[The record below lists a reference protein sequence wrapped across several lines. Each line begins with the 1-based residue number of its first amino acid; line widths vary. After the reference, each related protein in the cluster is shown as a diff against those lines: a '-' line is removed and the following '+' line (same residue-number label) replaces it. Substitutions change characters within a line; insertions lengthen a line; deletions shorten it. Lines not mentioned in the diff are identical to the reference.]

1 MNRQGKVMFAMAATL
16 VAGGLVL
23 AQQPGGGRFGGGGR
37 QADPVSLLQNPQIK
51 KELGITEDQEG
62 QIGDAVFSALKKVLK
77 NDQVTRL
84 RQIMLQMKGTQAYLD
99 PAVQKELSLTDRQV
113 NNIKTIMED
122 SRKEMA
128 DMFKGGGGRDAF
140 KKIAELRQETTE
152 KINGVLTADQRRAYK
167 QMLGEEF
174 KMERPTFNFPGG
186 GQGKGKGK
194 FEFKKKKGAD

>member
-1 MNRQGKVMFAMAATL
+1 MNRQGKVMFALAAVL

-23 AQQPGGGRFGGGGR
+23 AQGPGGRQFGGGR

-62 QIGDAVFSALKKVLK
+62 QIGDAVFNALKKVLK
-77 NDQVTRL
+77 DNQVTRL

-113 NNIKTIMED
+113 NNIKTILDD

-128 DMFKGGGGRDAF
+128 EMFKGGGGRDGF
-140 KKIAELRQETTE
+140 KKIQELREETKE
-152 KINGVLTADQRRAYK
+152 KLNGVLTADQRRAYK
-167 QMLGEEF
+167 QLLGEEF
-174 KMERPTFNFPGG
+174 KMERPSFNFPGG
-186 GQGKGKGK
+186 GTKGKGK
-194 FEFKKKKGAD
+194 FDFKKKKSAD

>member
-62 QIGDAVFSALKKVLK
+62 QIGDAVFNALKKVLK
-77 NDQVTRL
+77 DNQVTRL
-84 RQIMLQMKGTQAYLD
+84 KQIMLQMKGTQAYLD
-99 PAVQKELSLTDRQV
+99 PAVQKELSLSDRQV
-113 NNIKTIMED
+113 NNIKTIMD
-122 SRKEMA
+122 DYRKEMA
-128 DMFKGGGGRDAF
+128 DMFKGGGRDGF
-140 KKIAELRQETTE
+140 KKMAELRQETSD
-152 KINGVLTADQRRAYK
+152 KINGVLTADQKRAFK

-174 KMERPTFNFPGG
+174 KMERPTFPGG
-186 GQGKGKGK
+186 GGKGKGK
-194 FEFKKKKGAD
+194 FDFKKKKAAD